1 VPHTPLWGASV
12 RGAAGGGTGGAVLR
26 RDTGA
31 NTLTNRNTMARRTR
45 LLALAL
51 AAPLLFGACS
61 TDDSGSGDSS
71 TDSGGNAAADGDL
84 SFAVV
89 THGSAGDAFWDV
101 VQNGAEQAGKDLGV
115 EVDYQS
121 DGDPQRQ
128 SQLIQ
133 AAVNQDVDGIVVSMA
148 NPDALQD
155 SVEAAVAAG
164 IPVVTINSG
173 SAESAQFG
181 AIGHVGQD
189 ETIAGQG
196 AGQRL
201 AQDGAKN
208 VLCVVHEAG
217 NIGLEQRCDGAS
229 QGLGSNV
236 KLLQVDINDLQA
248 AQSTITSQLQSDP
261 TIDGVLT
268 LNSAVASAAAAAASD
283 AGSDA
288 EIATFDLNGD
298 VIKAIQD
305 GSIAFAVDQQ
315 QYEQGYLP
323 IVMLKLYAQNLN
335 TVGGGQPVLTGPG
348 IVDSTNVDQIADL
361 ASSGTR

>member
-1 VPHTPLWGASV
+1 
-12 RGAAGGGTGGAVLR
+12 
-26 RDTGA
+26 
-31 NTLTNRNTMARRTR
+31 MARRTR

-51 AAPLLFGACS
+51 AAPLLLSACS
-61 TDDSGSGDSS
+61 TSNSGSGNSG
-71 TDSGGNAAADGDL
+71 DSGGGTSGGAAGNGDL

-101 VQNGAEQAGKDLGV
+101 VQKGAEAAGSDLGV
-115 EVDYQS
+115 SVDYQS

-133 AAVNQDVDGIVVSMA
+133 AAVNQGVDGIVVSMA

-173 SAESAQFG
+173 AERSAEFG

-189 ETIAGQG
+189 EAIAGQG

-201 AQDGAKN
+201 ARDGAKN

-217 NIGLEQRCDGAS
+217 NIGLEQRCAGAS

-236 KLLQVDINDLQA
+236 RMLQVDINDLQG

-261 TIDGVLT
+261 SIDAVLT
-268 LNSAVASAAAAAASD
+268 LNSAVASIAASAASD
-283 AGSDA
+283 AGSKA

-298 VIKAIQD
+298 VIAAIKD

-335 TVGGGQPVLTGPG
+335 TVGGGQAVLTGPG
-348 IVDSTNVDQIADL
+348 IVDADNVDQIADL
-361 ASSGTR
+361 ASAGTR

>member
-1 VPHTPLWGASV
+1 
-12 RGAAGGGTGGAVLR
+12 
-26 RDTGA
+26 
-31 NTLTNRNTMARRTR
+31 MARRTR

-51 AAPLLFGACS
+51 AAPLLVSACS
-61 TDDSGSGDSS
+61 TENSGSGTDDASS
-71 TDSGGNAAADGDL
+71 SSGGGGASGGGDL
-84 SFAVV
+84 DFAVV

-101 VQNGAEQAGKDLGV
+101 VQKGAEAAGDDLGV
-115 EVDYQS
+115 GVDYQS

-133 AAVNQDVDGIVVSMA
+133 AAVNQGVDGIVVSMA

-155 SVEAAVAAG
+155 SVAAAVDAG

-173 SAESAQFG
+173 GQESAQFG

-189 ETIAGQG
+189 ETVAGQG

-201 AQDGAKN
+201 ARDGAKN

-217 NIGLEQRCDGAS
+217 NIGLEQRCAGAS
-229 QGLGSNV
+229 QGLGTDV
-236 KLLQVDINDLQA
+236 RMLQVDINDLQA
-248 AQSTITSQLQSDP
+248 AQTTITSQLQSDP
-261 TIDGVLT
+261 SIDAVLA
-268 LNSAVASAAAAAASD
+268 LNSGVASVAAAAASD

-298 VIKAIQD
+298 VISAIQD
-305 GSIAFAVDQQ
+305 GTIAFAVDQQ

-335 TVGGGQPVLTGPG
+335 TVGGGQPVLTGPA
-348 IVDSTNVDQIADL
+348 IVDSSNVEAIADL

>member
-1 VPHTPLWGASV
+1 
-12 RGAAGGGTGGAVLR
+12 
-26 RDTGA
+26 
-31 NTLTNRNTMARRTR
+31 MARPQR

-51 AAPLLFGACS
+51 ATPLLLSACS
-61 TDDSGSGDSS
+61 GGDDGP
-71 TDSGGNAAADGDL
+71 AATGADGDSL

-101 VQNGAEQAGKDLGV
+101 VQNGAVQAGEDLGIA
-115 EVDYQS
+115 VDYQS

-128 SQLIQ
+128 SQLIE

-148 NPDALQD
+148 NPEALQ
-155 SVEAAVAAG
+155 SAVEDAVAAG

-173 SAESAQFG
+173 AAESVEFG

-201 AQDGAKN
+201 AAEGRTN

-229 QGLGSNV
+229 QGLGRDV
-236 KLLQVDINDLQA
+236 TTLQVDINALQA
-248 AQSTITSQLQSDP
+248 AQSTITSSLQSDP
-261 TIDGVLT
+261 SIDAVLT
-268 LNSAVASAAAAAASD
+268 LNSAVAAVAATAATD
-283 AGSDA
+283 AGSEA
-288 EIATFDLNGD
+288 EIATFDLNSD
-298 VIKAIQD
+298 VIAGIQD
-305 GSIAFAVDQQ
+305 GSISFAVDQQ

-323 IVMLKLYAQNLN
+323 IVMLQLYAQNLN

-348 IVDSTNVDQIADL
+348 IVDADNVDAIAEL